1 MARQEVLPDGTTI
14 ITLERYAQL
23 SGEVGDPVRTVMLV
37 IESETDP
44 DGING
49 NWVVCGDHG
58 PGSTTTDN
66 GATFEAPAVV
76 DAAVPMHATK
86 RAFQNRFPK
95 LANGISTKWDAMC
108 LFLQDDGYAASLGVT
123 GATLYELRMLITT
136 GQQRL
141 HASPF
146 VDMAPTGEA
155 AALTQLLTQP
165 AIPVDFRL
173 TAGERAAM
181 LETPLT
187 ESERYKG

>member
-1 MARQEVLPDGTTI
+1 MY
-14 ITLERYAQL
+14 YAQI
-23 SGEVGDPVRTVMLV
+23 DP
-37 IESETDP
+37 ESSICIAVTETHSQISAGHMIAIQSL
-44 DGING
+44 DGSLIG
-49 NWVVCGDHG
+49 HTYD
-58 PGSTTTDN
+58 
-66 GATFEAPAVV
+66 GATGAFTPPSAV
-76 DAAVPMHATK
+76 DVPQHATK
-86 RAFQNRFPK
+86 RAFQNRFPTTP
-95 LANGISTKWDAMC
+95 NGISTKWDAMC

-141 HASPF
+141 NASPF

-165 AIPVDFRL
+165 AIPVAFRL

-187 ESERYKG
+187 DSERYKG